1 MVVAYNASMLVALTE
16 VTLHCTFP
24 PTRLFG
30 PLLLLALTVTTLY
43 CCCMK
48 RTRRKRIKQKL

>member
-1 MVVAYNASMLVALTE
+1 MVVEYNASMLVALTE

-24 PTRLFG
+24 PVRLFT
-30 PLLLLALTVTTLY
+30 PLLFLSLTLTILY